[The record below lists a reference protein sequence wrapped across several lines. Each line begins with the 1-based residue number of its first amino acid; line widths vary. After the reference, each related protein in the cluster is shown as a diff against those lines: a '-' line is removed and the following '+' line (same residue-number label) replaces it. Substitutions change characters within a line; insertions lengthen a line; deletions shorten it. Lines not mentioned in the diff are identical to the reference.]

1 MRADA
6 DTQAA
11 ATREEASGHL
21 ESVRARAAQ
30 AAADF
35 ETALAKRRQKAE
47 ADHMAR
53 TTAAE
58 RELAETVARTDQ
70 LRAEAEK
77 MRADAERRSQEM
89 LAAAQRE
96 SGELVAEA
104 RAQADRTRRES
115 ERELASLSK
124 RRDAITD
131 QLRNVRE
138 MLSTLTG
145 GAVATEPEP
154 AAADEPEDEPA
165 RRAAPAQRRPLHRPP
180 LDRPG
185 TSPGRRSWTRPG
197 LAAVPA
203 RGPSPHRRRRRGLSR
218 AEALTRQALIAS
230 PVAGH
235 DLPGPGQRSGGGG
248 LVAGAAQGWADGVVE
263 AGEEG
268 EQPALLGRVA
278 ARRTAPPRSA
288 AAPRPARRACRGRR
302 RSATTST
309 ERRSAGSVCRRTR
322 PSSSSPSTTPV
333 ADRGTTRNASAS
345 SAIRSG
351 PPARSSTDERPPLTR
366 GQSERREPVPRP
378 VPQPAREL
386 LHGVGELV
394 GHRSTGTV

>member
-1 MRADA
+1 MPDASQSVPFDVALRGYDRDQVDAHLASLESEFSGALVERDRLAERVKQLESRVEELHLESSSEESAGRPAAALSGFGVRIEKIMRVAEEEAAAVRQEANEEIERELADAKRKIATLRAAAEKDAAAHKQTVQTEASGLLNKARQEAARVRADA
-6 DTQAA
+6 DAQAA

-47 ADHMAR
+47 ADHMVR

-77 MRADAERRSQEM
+77 MRADAERRSQDM

-145 GAVATEPEP
+145 GAVATEPESGGV
-154 AAADEPEDEPA
+154 DEPEDAPADRPTQRNGDRSTA
-165 RRAAPAQRRPLHRPP
+165 RR
-180 LDRPG
+180 
-185 TSPGRRSWTRPG
+185 
-197 LAAVPA
+197 
-203 RGPSPHRRRRRGLSR
+203 
-218 AEALTRQALIAS
+218 
-230 PVAGH
+230 
-235 DLPGPGQRSGGGG
+235 
-248 LVAGAAQGWADGVVE
+248 
-263 AGEEG
+263 
-268 EQPALLGRVA
+268 
-278 ARRTAPPRSA
+278 
-288 AAPRPARRACRGRR
+288 
-302 RSATTST
+302 
-309 ERRSAGSVCRRTR
+309 
-322 PSSSSPSTTPV
+322 
-333 ADRGTTRNASAS
+333 
-345 SAIRSG
+345 
-351 PPARSSTDERPPLTR
+351 
-366 GQSERREPVPRP
+366 
-378 VPQPAREL
+378 
-386 LHGVGELV
+386 
-394 GHRSTGTV
+394 

>member
-1 MRADA
+1 VRADA

-96 SGELVAEA
+96 SAELLAEA

-145 GAVATEPEP
+145 GAVATDPEP
-154 AAADEPEDEPA
+154 AATKDEPTKDQSDAPSPRNGDRSTA
-165 RRAAPAQRRPLHRPP
+165 RR
-180 LDRPG
+180 
-185 TSPGRRSWTRPG
+185 
-197 LAAVPA
+197 
-203 RGPSPHRRRRRGLSR
+203 
-218 AEALTRQALIAS
+218 
-230 PVAGH
+230 
-235 DLPGPGQRSGGGG
+235 
-248 LVAGAAQGWADGVVE
+248 
-263 AGEEG
+263 
-268 EQPALLGRVA
+268 
-278 ARRTAPPRSA
+278 
-288 AAPRPARRACRGRR
+288 
-302 RSATTST
+302 
-309 ERRSAGSVCRRTR
+309 
-322 PSSSSPSTTPV
+322 
-333 ADRGTTRNASAS
+333 
-345 SAIRSG
+345 
-351 PPARSSTDERPPLTR
+351 
-366 GQSERREPVPRP
+366 
-378 VPQPAREL
+378 
-386 LHGVGELV
+386 
-394 GHRSTGTV
+394 

>member
-1 MRADA
+1 MSLGESFMPDASGSVPFDVALRGYDRDQVDAHLASLESEFSGALNERDRLAERVKQLEARVEELHLQSGDEDSAERPASTLNGFGVRIEKIMRVAEEEASAVRQEAKEEMDRERAEAKKKTAALQAAAEKDAAAHRQKVQAEASGLLDKARQEAARVRADA
-6 DTQAA
+6 DAQAA

-96 SGELVAEA
+96 SAELVGEA
-104 RAQADRTRRES
+104 RAQADRTCRES
-115 ERELASLSK
+115 ERELSSLSK

-145 GAVATEPEP
+145 GAVATESEP
-154 AAADEPEDEPA
+154 AAAATPEPEEKPADVSTPRNGARSTA
-165 RRAAPAQRRPLHRPP
+165 RR
-180 LDRPG
+180 
-185 TSPGRRSWTRPG
+185 
-197 LAAVPA
+197 
-203 RGPSPHRRRRRGLSR
+203 
-218 AEALTRQALIAS
+218 
-230 PVAGH
+230 
-235 DLPGPGQRSGGGG
+235 
-248 LVAGAAQGWADGVVE
+248 
-263 AGEEG
+263 
-268 EQPALLGRVA
+268 
-278 ARRTAPPRSA
+278 
-288 AAPRPARRACRGRR
+288 
-302 RSATTST
+302 
-309 ERRSAGSVCRRTR
+309 
-322 PSSSSPSTTPV
+322 
-333 ADRGTTRNASAS
+333 
-345 SAIRSG
+345 
-351 PPARSSTDERPPLTR
+351 
-366 GQSERREPVPRP
+366 
-378 VPQPAREL
+378 
-386 LHGVGELV
+386 
-394 GHRSTGTV
+394 

>member
-1 MRADA
+1 MPPGCGR
-6 DTQAA
+6 TPTPRAA

-35 ETALAKRRQKAE
+35 EDGARQAPAEGE

-96 SGELVAEA
+96 SAELLAEA

-145 GAVATEPEP
+145 GAVAADSEPRARQGAGQGASSAAGPAGP
-154 AAADEPEDEPA
+154 AAG
-165 RRAAPAQRRPLHRPP
+165 RRAAPAQR
-180 LDRPG
+180 
-185 TSPGRRSWTRPG
+185 
-197 LAAVPA
+197 
-203 RGPSPHRRRRRGLSR
+203 
-218 AEALTRQALIAS
+218 
-230 PVAGH
+230 
-235 DLPGPGQRSGGGG
+235 
-248 LVAGAAQGWADGVVE
+248 
-263 AGEEG
+263 
-268 EQPALLGRVA
+268 
-278 ARRTAPPRSA
+278 
-288 AAPRPARRACRGRR
+288 
-302 RSATTST
+302 
-309 ERRSAGSVCRRTR
+309 
-322 PSSSSPSTTPV
+322 
-333 ADRGTTRNASAS
+333 
-345 SAIRSG
+345 
-351 PPARSSTDERPPLTR
+351 
-366 GQSERREPVPRP
+366 
-378 VPQPAREL
+378 
-386 LHGVGELV
+386 
-394 GHRSTGTV
+394 

>member
-1 MRADA
+1 MPDASQSVPFDVALRGYDRDQVDAHLASLESEFSGALSERDRFAERVKQLESRIEELHLQPGDEKSADQPASALNGFGVRIEKVMRVAEEEAAAARQEAKEEIERERADAKKKIAALQAAAEKDAAAHEQKVQAEASGLLDKARQEAARVRVEA

-53 TTAAE
+53 TTAGE

-77 MRADAERRSQEM
+77 MRADAERRSQDM

-96 SGELVAEA
+96 SAELVAEA

-115 ERELASLSK
+115 ERELASLSN

-154 AAADEPEDEPA
+154 ASADEPEDEPA
-165 RRAAPAQRRPLHRPP
+165 GPPTQRNG
-180 LDRPG
+180 DRS
-185 TSPGRRSWTRPG
+185 T
-197 LAAVPA
+197 
-203 RGPSPHRRRRRGLSR
+203 
-218 AEALTRQALIAS
+218 
-230 PVAGH
+230 
-235 DLPGPGQRSGGGG
+235 
-248 LVAGAAQGWADGVVE
+248 
-263 AGEEG
+263 
-268 EQPALLGRVA
+268 
-278 ARRTAPPRSA
+278 ARR
-288 AAPRPARRACRGRR
+288 
-302 RSATTST
+302 
-309 ERRSAGSVCRRTR
+309 
-322 PSSSSPSTTPV
+322 
-333 ADRGTTRNASAS
+333 
-345 SAIRSG
+345 
-351 PPARSSTDERPPLTR
+351 
-366 GQSERREPVPRP
+366 
-378 VPQPAREL
+378 
-386 LHGVGELV
+386 
-394 GHRSTGTV
+394 